1 MAKQNVPKDGLR
13 GPYSGQP
20 IHLAAGTGAGA
31 SYRVAAVGCWRTASG
46 VRGVESVGINQ
57 GRRHW
62 PVVNG
67 RVGGA
72 ARLQMEHFLECVTTN
87 TRPLC
92 DGQAGRAALA
102 VRLAAAEASLANDGV
117 EVPLAVIEQT
127 KEFERSEGG

>member
-13 GPYSGQP
+13 GPYARQP
-20 IHLAAGTGAGA
+20 IHLAAATGA
-31 SYRVAAVGCWRTASG
+31 AAVGCWWTASG

-67 RVGGA
+67 RLGGA
-72 ARLQMEHFLECVTTN
+72 ARLQMEHFLERVTTN

-92 DGQAGRAALA
+92 DGQAGRAAL
-102 VRLAAAEASLANDGV
+102 VVCLAAEASLANDGV
-117 EVPLAVIEQT
+117 EVPLAVIERKKSSSGRKGDKT
-127 KEFERSEGG
+127 